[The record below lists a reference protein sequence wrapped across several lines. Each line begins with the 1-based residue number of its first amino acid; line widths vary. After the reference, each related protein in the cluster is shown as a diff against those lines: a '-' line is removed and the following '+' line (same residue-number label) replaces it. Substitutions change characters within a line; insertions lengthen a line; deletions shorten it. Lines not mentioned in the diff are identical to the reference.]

1 MSVCVEY
8 GTGFNT
14 IQNAVRDRMDQEMTV
29 GDDFSL
35 ALLYDVTF
43 SMQCICLY
51 VPKQLMQYVC

>member
-1 MSVCVEY
+1 MRNCILNSVETCAI
-8 GTGFNT
+8 FNT
-14 IQNAVRDRMDQEMTV
+14 DRDRMDQEITV